1 MSQTNFSKEKEGSIL
16 YIEDNIPNTE
26 LIQEILEIHRPG
38 IRLITSIY
46 GKQAFILAMKH
57 MPDLILLDLDLPDMH
72 GSEVLEILKGN
83 KETKSIPVVIISAD
97 AIPQHV
103 ENIIQKGA
111 SDYLSKPIDV
121 LSFLKMIDVNIE

>member
-1 MSQTNFSKEKEGSIL
+1 M
-16 YIEDNIPNTE
+16 
-26 LIQEILEIHRPG
+26 
-38 IRLITSIY
+38 
-46 GKQAFILAMKH
+46 
-57 MPDLILLDLDLPDMH
+57 
-72 GSEVLEILKGN
+72 N